1 MSEATIPIQVEDL
14 RAKASRELESVP
26 DLDGLEA
33 WRITYTGRRG
43 QLTQL
48 LRGLGALPSE
58 ERREA
63 GAAAN
68 AVRAALEE
76 SLAEREDQLKRAA
89 MEASLSADAIDVT
102 MPGWP
107 VPKGG
112 LHITTRIVREIC
124 SAFASMGFTTV
135 EGPEVEW
142 DTYNFEKLNIPKGH
156 PARDMWATLWIDHTD
171 EDGEHPMLLRTHT
184 SPNQIEGL
192 AVDRGITLADLKGTL
207 YEFARRIF
215 GSERKVRF
223 RCDYFPFV
231 EPGVDMSIDCFLCD
245 GVGCRVCQDT
255 GWIEIMGAGMV
266 HPQVLENVGYD
277 PNIYTGFAFGMGPER
292 VAMLKYG
299 IEDIRLFYANDLR
312 FLRQFA

>member
-33 WRITYTGRRG
+33 WRITYMGRRG

-48 LRGLGALPSE
+48 LRGLGALPPE

-68 AVRAALEE
+68 AVRTALEE
-76 SLAEREDQLKRAA
+76 SLIEREDQLKRAA
-89 MEASLSADAIDVT
+89 MEAPLSADAIDVT

-135 EGPEVEW
+135 
-142 DTYNFEKLNIPKGH
+142 
-156 PARDMWATLWIDHTD
+156 
-171 EDGEHPMLLRTHT
+171 
-184 SPNQIEGL
+184 
-192 AVDRGITLADLKGTL
+192 
-207 YEFARRIF
+207 
-215 GSERKVRF
+215 
-223 RCDYFPFV
+223 
-231 EPGVDMSIDCFLCD
+231 
-245 GVGCRVCQDT
+245 
-255 GWIEIMGAGMV
+255 
-266 HPQVLENVGYD
+266 
-277 PNIYTGFAFGMGPER
+277 
-292 VAMLKYG
+292 
-299 IEDIRLFYANDLR
+299 
-312 FLRQFA
+312 

>member
-33 WRITYTGRRG
+33 WRITYMGRRG

-124 SAFASMGFTTV
+124 SAFLSMGFTTV

-156 PARDMWATLWIDHTD
+156 PARDMWATLWIDHID

-184 SPNQIEGL
+184 SPMQARIMEATEPPVRVVVPGL
-192 AVDRGITLADLKGTL
+192 SLIH
-207 YEFARRIF
+207 I
-215 GSERKVRF
+215 
-223 RCDYFPFV
+223 
-231 EPGVDMSIDCFLCD
+231 
-245 GVGCRVCQDT
+245 
-255 GWIEIMGAGMV
+255 
-266 HPQVLENVGYD
+266 
-277 PNIYTGFAFGMGPER
+277 
-292 VAMLKYG
+292 
-299 IEDIRLFYANDLR
+299 
-312 FLRQFA
+312 